1 MEIMV
6 SARPSLA
13 QVELV
18 TEWAPV
24 LVLIHSR
31 TDKSSWICLE
41 SKRDPS
47 DVQPVT

>member
-18 TEWAPV
+18 TEWALALV
-24 LVLIHSR
+24 LVAS
-31 TDKSSWICLE
+31 KKENPSCICLK
-41 SKRDPS
+41 SKHDPS
-47 DVQPVT
+47 DAQPLT